1 MKKHTVAIAVAI
13 MLVIIL
19 SFTFVAC
26 NNTDKTPSTDKG
38 DNSYTD
44 TDTDKDTDKEDS
56 TPTDTSA
63 YSKLT
68 SDEKFFF
75 DQFVNKIKLFKD
87 PSSVRLVSIKSYY
100 QQSYFDIG
108 VSAKNSFGGTTSEKY
123 IFFTKNWSA
132 PGVASDDKDY
142 GEWGN
147 SAFKGSI
154 YTYDDITGG
163 KFNVSAM
170 VAIDSP
176 SSSNID
182 TTSYSIANLNK
193 AIVEYLE
200 EQGWA

>member
-1 MKKHTVAIAVAI
+1 MKKHTMAIAVAI

-26 NNTDKTPSTDKG
+26 NNTDKTPSTDNG

-44 TDTDKDTDKEDS
+44 DDTDKDTP
-56 TPTDTSA
+56 PTDTSA
-63 YSKLT
+63 YGKLT

-87 PSSVRLVSIKSYY
+87 PSSVRLISIKSYY

-132 PGVASDDKDY
+132 PGVASGDENY
-142 GEWGN
+142 GEFAN
-147 SAFKGSI
+147 SVFKGSI
-154 YTYDDITGG
+154 YTYDDITAAGN
-163 KFNVSAM
+163 FNVDTMSAI
-170 VAIDSP
+170 AYP
-176 SSSNID
+176 SSKNID
-182 TTSYSIANLNK
+182 TTSYSVANINK
-193 AIVEYLE
+193 AIIEYLE
-200 EQGWA
+200 EQGWT

>member
-1 MKKHTVAIAVAI
+1 MKKHTMAIAVAI

-26 NNTDKTPSTDKG
+26 NNTDKTPSTDNG

-44 TDTDKDTDKEDS
+44 DDTDKDTPPP
-56 TPTDTSA
+56 PTDTSA
-63 YSKLT
+63 YGKLT

-87 PSSVRLVSIKSYY
+87 PSSVRLISIKSYY

-132 PGVASDDKDY
+132 PGVASGDENY
-142 GEWGN
+142 GEFAN
-147 SAFKGSI
+147 SVFKGSI
-154 YTYDDITGG
+154 YTYDDITAAGN
-163 KFNVSAM
+163 FNVDTMSAI
-170 VAIDSP
+170 AYP
-176 SSSNID
+176 SSKNID
-182 TTSYSIANLNK
+182 TTSYSVANINK
-193 AIVEYLE
+193 AIIEYLE

>member
-1 MKKHTVAIAVAI
+1 MKKHTMAIAVAI

-26 NNTDKTPSTDKG
+26 NNTDKTPSTDNG

-44 TDTDKDTDKEDS
+44 DDTDKDTP
-56 TPTDTSA
+56 PTDTSA
-63 YSKLT
+63 YGKLT

-87 PSSVRLVSIKSYY
+87 PSSVRLISIKSYY

-142 GEWGN
+142 GEFGN

-163 KFNVSAM
+163 NFDVDTMSAI
-170 VAIDSP
+170 AYP
-176 SSSNID
+176 SSNNID
-182 TTSYSIANLNK
+182 TTSYLIANLNK
-193 AIVEYLE
+193 AIIEYLE

>member
-56 TPTDTSA
+56 TPIDTSA

-123 IFFTKNWSA
+123 IFFTK
-132 PGVASDDKDY
+132 KR
-142 GEWGN
+142 
-147 SAFKGSI
+147 
-154 YTYDDITGG
+154 
-163 KFNVSAM
+163 
-170 VAIDSP
+170 
-176 SSSNID
+176 
-182 TTSYSIANLNK
+182 
-193 AIVEYLE
+193 
-200 EQGWA
+200 

>member
-1 MKKHTVAIAVAI
+1 MKKHTMAIAVAI

-26 NNTDKTPSTDKG
+26 NNTDKTPSTDNG

-44 TDTDKDTDKEDS
+44 DDTDKDTDKD
-56 TPTDTSA
+56 TPPTDTSA
-63 YSKLT
+63 YGKLT

-87 PSSVRLVSIKSYY
+87 PSSVRLISIKSYY

-132 PGVASDDKDY
+132 PGVASGDENY
-142 GEWGN
+142 GEFGN

-154 YTYDDITGG
+154 YSYDDITDG
-163 KFNVSAM
+163 KFDFDTRL
-170 VAIDSP
+170 AIAYP
-176 SSSNID
+176 SSKNID

-193 AIVEYLE
+193 AIIEYLE